1 MKADKLLIL
10 FLVSTLSLIITNCE
24 APRNNPLDPQ
34 NENNALVQLSGTVQ
48 TESVPHMP
56 LSSVIVNWNSGRN
69 ITTTNSQG
77 FFYFNNLNS
86 EDGWLYFEKDNYVSD
101 SIFVQWTGQK
111 QVNKIVSLNHRPFV
125 DSINFY
131 SIVEH
136 RYPSERRYKA
146 EIVLRIA
153 DNDNDT
159 DTVFVTNPVL
169 NFSSAMDYN
178 PATKFFLKSLTLSEL
193 GIESL
198 NEIIGKDFEILVKD
212 NSGRSFNLG
221 GTNIKRVINEEIQ
234 ILSPINNDT
243 LTSLPFLNW
252 KRFLPGFKFTYL
264 AQIYTNE
271 IIPELVWQK
280 TFSSEEIQYQ
290 IDSHIENGDYFWV
303 IWCVDEFFNQ
313 SKSKPASFILNMT
326 NP

>member
-159 DTVFVTNPVL
+159 DTVFVANPVL